1 MEITDIWWEPKC
13 KLRMEWKERTVEY
26 GELEKYLKSKW
37 NQHFA
42 KALDEEKKKGS
53 LLE

>member
-1 MEITDIWWEPKC
+1 MGTEMQIQNGMKGTN
-13 KLRMEWKERTVEY
+13 Y

-42 KALDEEKKKGS
+42 KALDEEKKGS